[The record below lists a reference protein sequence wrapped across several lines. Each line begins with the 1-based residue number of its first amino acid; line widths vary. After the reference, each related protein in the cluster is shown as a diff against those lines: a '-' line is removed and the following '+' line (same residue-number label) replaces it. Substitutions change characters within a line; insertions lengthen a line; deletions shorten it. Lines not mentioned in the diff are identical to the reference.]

1 MYYCC
6 AITDKGVRE
15 NNEDALLIH
24 RTVLTEGVTEVL
36 VAPPFLAAVADGV
49 SSEHCGEVAS
59 LMCLEMLRDVDF
71 SSSVDLEET
80 LADIHQKL
88 TEYSSQKNETANM
101 QTTLCGIAVD
111 EYEGLHTINVGDSR
125 LYRYRSGRLVQ
136 MSRDQ
141 SLVQLLYEEGS
152 ITKEEKQNHKHRNI
166 IFPVLG
172 NLSST
177 PDFDVRSDDECVQF
191 GDVLL
196 LCSDG
201 LSDYVSTNEMEEIL
215 ALPKPL
221 VRRLRLLTD
230 LALENGGSDNITIIA
245 MMRMADENNRSGLSL

>member
-24 RTVLTEGVTEVL
+24 RTVLTEGVTECL
-36 VAPPFLAAVADGV
+36 VAAPFIAAVADGV
-49 SSEHCGEVAS
+49 SSEQCGEVAS
-59 LMCLEMLRDVDF
+59 EMCLHLLKEVSYTSEL
-71 SSSVDLEET
+71 DLEEL
-80 LADIHQKL
+80 LADIHRKL
-88 TEYSSQKNETANM
+88 TEYSVQRDETANM

-125 LYRYRSGRLVQ
+125 LYRYRSGRLTQ
-136 MSRDQ
+136 LSRDQ
-141 SLVQLLYEEGS
+141 SLVQLLYEEGT

-177 PDFDVRSDDECVQF
+177 PDFDVRSNDECVQF

-196 LCSDG
+196 ICSDG
-201 LSDYVSTNEMEEIL
+201 LSDYVSTDEMEEIL

-230 LALENGGSDNITIIA
+230 LALDNGGTDNITIIA
-245 MMRMADENNRSGLSL
+245 MMRMAEDKKRAGILI

>member
-24 RTVLTEGVTEVL
+24 KSVLTEGVTEQL
-36 VAPPFLAAVADGV
+36 VAAPFIAAVADGV

-59 LMCLEMLRDVDF
+59 LMCLELLKEV
-71 SSSVDLEET
+71 SYNSEVDLTET

-88 TEYSSQKNETANM
+88 TDYSSQQDDTANM

-125 LYRYRSGRLVQ
+125 LYRYRRGRIMQL
-136 MSRDQ
+136 SRDQ

-152 ITKEEKQNHKHRNI
+152 ITKEERQNHKHRNI

-177 PDFDVRSDDECVQF
+177 PDYDVRSDDECVQY

-215 ALPKPL
+215 AMPKPL

-230 LALENGGSDNITIIA
+230 LALENGSTDNITIIA
-245 MMRMADENNRSGLSL
+245 LMRMAEEEKPTGKLF

>member
-24 RTVLTEGVTEVL
+24 KSVLTEGVTEQL
-36 VAPPFLAAVADGV
+36 VAAPFIAAVADGV

-59 LMCLEMLRDVDF
+59 LMCLELLKEV
-71 SSSVDLEET
+71 SYNSEVDLTET

-88 TEYSSQKNETANM
+88 IDYSSQQDDTANM

-125 LYRYRSGRLVQ
+125 LYRYRRGRIMQL
-136 MSRDQ
+136 SRDQ
-141 SLVQLLYEEGS
+141 SLVQLLYEEGT
-152 ITKEEKQNHKHRNI
+152 ITKEERQNHKHRNI

-177 PDFDVRSDDECVQF
+177 PDYDVRSDDECVQY

-215 ALPKPL
+215 AMPKPL

-230 LALENGGSDNITIIA
+230 LALENGSTDNITIIA
-245 MMRMADENNRSGLSL
+245 LMRMAEEEKPAGKLF

>member
-24 RTVLTEGVTEVL
+24 KSVLTEGVTEQL
-36 VAPPFLAAVADGV
+36 VAAPFIAAVADGV

-59 LMCLEMLRDVDF
+59 LMCLELLKEV
-71 SSSVDLEET
+71 SYNSEVDLTET

-88 TEYSSQKNETANM
+88 IDYSSQQDDTANM

-125 LYRYRSGRLVQ
+125 LYRYRRGGIMQL
-136 MSRDQ
+136 SRDQ
-141 SLVQLLYEEGS
+141 SLVQLLYEEGT
-152 ITKEEKQNHKHRNI
+152 ITKEERQNHKHRNI

-177 PDFDVRSDDECVQF
+177 PDYDVRSDDECVQY

-215 ALPKPL
+215 AMPKPL

-230 LALENGGSDNITIIA
+230 LALENGSTDNITIIA
-245 MMRMADENNRSGLSL
+245 LMRMAEEEKPAGKLF

>member
-80 LADIHQKL
+80 LADIHQRL

-201 LSDYVSTNEMEEIL
+201 LNSMIDDEAIGRTLKECSMERAADSLIEQAL
-215 ALPKPL
+215 AAGGRDN
-221 VRRLRLLTD
+221 VTVLLCSFQGKGVFPWSKD
-230 LALENGGSDNITIIA
+230 
-245 MMRMADENNRSGLSL
+245 

>member
-6 AITDKGVRE
+6 AITDKGIRE

-24 RTVLTEGVTEVL
+24 RTVLTEGVTECL
-36 VAPPFLAAVADGV
+36 AAPPFLAAVADGV
-49 SSEHCGEVAS
+49 SSEQCGEIAS
-59 LMCLEMLRDVDF
+59 EMCLRLLRDVEY
-71 SSSVDLEET
+71 SSEVDLKDV
-80 LADIHQKL
+80 LAEIHRKL
-88 TEYSSQKNETANM
+88 TEYSSQQDETANM

-125 LYRYRSGRLVQ
+125 LYRYRSGRLQ
-136 MSRDQ
+136 QLSRDQ

-177 PDFDVRSDDECVQF
+177 PDFDVRNNDECVQF

-196 LCSDG
+196 ICSDG
-201 LSDYVSTNEMEEIL
+201 LSDYVSTDEMEEIL
-215 ALPKPL
+215 AAPKPL

-230 LALENGGSDNITIIA
+230 LALENGSTDNITIITL
-245 MMRMADENNRSGLSL
+245 MRMADKN

>member
-24 RTVLTEGVTEVL
+24 RTVLTEGVTECL
-36 VAPPFLAAVADGV
+36 TAAPFIAAVADGV
-49 SSEHCGEVAS
+49 SSERCGEVAS
-59 LMCLEMLRDVDF
+59 EMCLNLLRDVAYT
-71 SSSVDLEET
+71 SELDLKEL
-80 LADIHQKL
+80 LADIHRQL
-88 TEYSSQKNETANM
+88 TEYSVQHDETANM

-125 LYRYRSGRLVQ
+125 LYRYRSGCLTQ
-136 MSRDQ
+136 LSRDQ

-152 ITKEEKQNHKHRNI
+152 ITKEEKQHHKHRNI

-177 PDFDVRSDDECVQF
+177 PDFDVRSNDECVQF

-196 LCSDG
+196 ICSDG
-201 LSDYVSTNEMEEIL
+201 LSDYVSTNEIEEIL

-221 VRRLRLLTD
+221 VRRLRLLAD
-230 LALENGGSDNITIIA
+230 LALENGSTDNITIIA
-245 MMRMADENNRSGLSL
+245 IMRMAEDVKRTGILM